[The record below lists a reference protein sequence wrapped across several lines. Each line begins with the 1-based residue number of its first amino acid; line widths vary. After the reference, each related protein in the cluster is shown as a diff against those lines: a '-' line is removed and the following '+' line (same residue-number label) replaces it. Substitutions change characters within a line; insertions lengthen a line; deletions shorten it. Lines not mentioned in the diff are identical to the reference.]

1 MYVHETIQKML
12 RPVLLIGVAAC
23 FISGIA
29 VGEPV
34 VAAANSV
41 GTAVQKAAAVSE
53 SRIQPIVGTW
63 REAGAADA
71 RSLVIYA
78 DGKYEMTYK
87 DGKSFGMVKVTTEE
101 HPYGSKSYW
110 YSFLESGG
118 VVLEDKNTA
127 SPWYSAYTSANEQW
141 AAFARDE
148 KAATQTDLYSGH
160 DGAMHFVRYAE
171 NGYAGTGFGIKADD
185 YVGIWSCG
193 RCNAV
198 ISREGDGY
206 LVEIQWAS
214 SAAEGSRWVYHCTY
228 DNYAAILFSNGNGT
242 RTDYVYSEEGVS
254 RDTMAYNDGR
264 ALFVLRAGKMIWQ
277 DKKENTDNG
286 VEFIKLP

>member
-1 MYVHETIQKML
+1 
-12 RPVLLIGVAAC
+12 
-23 FISGIA
+23 
-29 VGEPV
+29 
-34 VAAANSV
+34 
-41 GTAVQKAAAVSE
+41 
-53 SRIQPIVGTW
+53 
-63 REAGAADA
+63 
-71 RSLVIYA
+71 
-78 DGKYEMTYK
+78 
-87 DGKSFGMVKVTTEE
+87 
-101 HPYGSKSYW
+101 
-110 YSFLESGG
+110 
-118 VVLEDKNTA
+118 LEDKDTA
-127 SPWYSAYTSANEQW
+127 SPWYKAYTSANELW
-141 AAFARDE
+141 AAFAKDN
-148 KAATQTDLYSGH
+148 KAAVQTDLFSGH

-185 YVGIWSCG
+185 YMGIWSCG

>member
-1 MYVHETIQKML
+1 MDMQKTSHKIL
-12 RPVLLIGVAAC
+12 HSALLIGAAAC

-29 VGEPV
+29 VGEPA

-53 SRIQPIVGTW
+53 YSIQPIAGTW

-71 RSLVIYA
+71 RNLVIYA
-78 DGKYEMTYK
+78 DGSYEMTCK
-87 DGKSFGMVKVTTEE
+87 ERKAFGKVKVTAEE
-101 HPYGSKSYW
+101 HPDGSKSYW

-148 KAATQTDLYSGH
+148 KAATQTELYSGH

-171 NGYAGTGFGIKADD
+171 NGYAGTGLSIKADD

-206 LVEIQWAS
+206 RVEIQWAS

>member
-1 MYVHETIQKML
+1 MDMQKTSHKIL
-12 RPVLLIGVAAC
+12 HSALLIGAAAC

-29 VGEPV
+29 VGEPA

-53 SRIQPIVGTW
+53 YSIQPIAGTW

-71 RSLVIYA
+71 RNLVIYA
-78 DGKYEMTYK
+78 DGSYEMTCK
-87 DGKSFGMVKVTTEE
+87 ERKAFGKVKVTAEE
-101 HPYGSKSYW
+101 HPDGSKSYW

-171 NGYAGTGFGIKADD
+171 NGYDKNRAGIKAED
-185 YVGIWSCG
+185 YVG
-193 RCNAV
+193 
-198 ISREGDGY
+198 
-206 LVEIQWAS
+206 
-214 SAAEGSRWVYHCTY
+214 
-228 DNYAAILFSNGNGT
+228 
-242 RTDYVYSEEGVS
+242 
-254 RDTMAYNDGR
+254 
-264 ALFVLRAGKMIWQ
+264 
-277 DKKENTDNG
+277 
-286 VEFIKLP
+286 

>member
-1 MYVHETIQKML
+1 MYINKL
-12 RPVLLIGVAAC
+12 RHRTLRSVLVIGAAVC
-23 FISGIA
+23 FLSGA
-29 VGEPV
+29 VDTESAM
-34 VAAANSV
+34 AAAN
-41 GTAVQKAAAVSE
+41 TAMAQTRNAAVSE
-53 SRIQPIVGTW
+53 YSIQPIAGTW
-63 REAGAADA
+63 REAGVADA
-71 RSLVIYA
+71 RSLIIYA

-87 DGKSFGMVKVTTEE
+87 DGRAFGKVKVTAEE
-101 HPYGSKSYW
+101 HPDGSKSYW

-171 NGYAGTGFGIKADD
+171 NGYAGTGLGIKADD

-264 ALFVLRAGKMIWQ
+264 ALFVLRVGKMIWQ

>member
-1 MYVHETIQKML
+1 MDMQKTSHKIL
-12 RPVLLIGVAAC
+12 HSALLIGAAAC

-29 VGEPV
+29 VGEPA

-71 RSLVIYA
+71 RTLVIYA

-101 HPYGSKSYW
+101 HPDGSKSYW
-110 YSFLESGG
+110 YSFLEGGG
-118 VVLEDKNTA
+118 VVLEDKNTV
-127 SPWYSAYTSANEQW
+127 SPWYSAYTSANKLW
-141 AAFARDE
+141 AAFAKDE
-148 KAATQTDLYSGH
+148 KKATQKDLYSGQ

-171 NGYAGTGFGIKADD
+171 NGYEKKRAGIKAED
-185 YVGIWSCG
+185 YLGVWGSG
-193 RCNAV
+193 RCSAV
-198 ISREGDGY
+198 VSREGNGF
-206 LVEIQWAS
+206 LIEIQWAS
-214 SAAEGSRWVYHCTY
+214 NAAEGSRWGYHCSY
-228 DNYAAILFSNGNGT
+228 DNFAAILFSNGDGT
-242 RTDYVYSEEGVS
+242 RIDYVYAENGTSKENMV
-254 RDTMAYNDGR
+254 YNDGH
-264 ALFVLRAGKMIWQ
+264 ALFVLRDGIMRWQ

-286 VEFIKLP
+286 VEFTKLP